1 MTEVELSKN
10 TVEKKPSLFGMI
22 FSPSEQF
29 ERMREKPV
37 ILVPLIIV
45 LITGLIM
52 SVLVGLNVINYL
64 PPMDDL
70 GMSAEDLQMFQTITI
85 ASTAAITFFSVP
97 VILLVM
103 TLIYFA
109 IAKIMKI
116 EVTFKKMLSLNIF
129 TAFIGLVGQVINL
142 LIMAAI
148 KGDPEVMLTSLNSLV
163 GATGALGAVLS
174 TFEIFSIWSSILLA
188 LGLHKVIGFS
198 KKASWT
204 IVIVFFIIG
213 LIFAA
218 VSGAA
223 NEMFEGMNQF

>member
-1 MTEVELSKN
+1 MTEVELSTN
-10 TVEKKPSLFGMI
+10 TVEKKPSLFGMV
-22 FSPSEQF
+22 FSPNEQF
-29 ERMREKPV
+29 ERMRGKPV

-45 LITGLIM
+45 MIIGLIM
-52 SVLVGLNVINYL
+52 SFLIGFNVMNI
-64 PPMDDL
+64 PSVDDL
-70 GMSAEDLQMFQTITI
+70 GIPAEDLQMFQTITI
-85 ASTAAITFFSVP
+85 ASTTAITFFSIP

-116 EVTFKKMLSLNIF
+116 EVTFKKMFSLNIF
-129 TAFIGLVGQVINL
+129 VTFIGLIGQVINL
-142 LIMAAI
+142 LIITAI
-148 KGDPEVMLTSLNSLV
+148 KGNPEVMMTSLNSLV
-163 GATGALGAVLS
+163 GATGALGGVLS

-188 LGLHKVIGFS
+188 LGLHKAIGFS

-223 NEMFEGMNQF
+223 NEMIEGMSQF